1 MATKKKA
8 APLKE
13 CPYGARCYRKNPDHF
28 AEFSHPKKAKGDD
41 SDDND
46 STDSPAPKAAPKAA
60 AASKTTATAK
70 IDDTGLPPCKY
81 GASCYRKNLMHF
93 AEFSHPTAV
102 TDKVVASDD
111 SGNDTDVI
119 SDEDVSIECR
129 SCDNLTKKLEHV
141 SLSVFDE
148 NLGDQGFTKCL
159 SELSNREDPDQTA
172 SSEVL
177 RLLQKQSDLGLHCL
191 SRYFG
196 LLCSKF

>member
-46 STDSPAPKAAPKAA
+46 STDSPAPKAAV
-60 AASKTTATAK
+60 ASKTTVTAK

-129 SCDNLTKKLEHV
+129 SCDNCTYLLKHTVCSAALKLEHF
-141 SLSVFDE
+141 SLSVFNE
-148 NLGDQGFTKCL
+148 NLG
-159 SELSNREDPDQTA
+159 
-172 SSEVL
+172 
-177 RLLQKQSDLGLHCL
+177 
-191 SRYFG
+191 
-196 LLCSKF
+196 